1 MDKDKKEFSCAV
13 CGMNFQTIE
22 TERQHFQKFHEKVA
36 CTACNIVT
44 FGSYALKEH
53 EKLKIC

>member
-1 MDKDKKEFSCAV
+1 MS
-13 CGMNFQTIE
+13 FQTIE
-22 TERQHFQKFHEKVA
+22 TERQHFRKFHEKVT

-53 EKLKIC
+53 EKLEIC